1 MATRIMALST
11 FSPAVKNVLATMPRL
26 TAWLDRLSRSA
37 FSFPL
42 ALLAALGLLVI
53 SELSYRHAVQA
64 IEQLRVQNLA
74 RMATHQL
81 LLAVVDAESGQRG
94 YLLTGRPEYLQPYQ
108 QAVQDIRD
116 ATQALQQRHGKGDAQ
131 GPQLEKLLHLVADK
145 LSELETTL
153 ELHNQ
158 GREQAWRALVGS
170 GIGREA
176 MVAMH
181 TAADELI
188 ASETQAINLQR
199 EDIKE
204 TLQVNRIGVGTV
216 TAIGLLAFFMYLRQS
231 VALDLERQSRQQVL
245 QEERDRLERQVRD
258 RTADLT
264 HLAQHLQSARE
275 DEKSRL
281 ARELHDELGALLTAA
296 KLDLARIRSRLVQT
310 GSASPELATRIEHLT
325 STLNSGIALK
335 RRIIEDLRPSALSNL
350 GLVAA
355 LEILAREFEQRSG
368 LQVQCA
374 LQPVKL
380 SPASELTVYRLVQEG
395 LTNVAKYAQ
404 AHEVRITLR
413 EDGPWALAGVQDD
426 GIGFDT
432 RMQKAS
438 GHGLLGMRY
447 RVEAEGGRLQLHS
460 TPGAGTRIE
469 AVLPLR
475 IETEETAAAGDPLA

>member
-1 MATRIMALST
+1 M
-11 FSPAVKNVLATMPRL
+11 KNILATMPRL
-26 TAWLDRLSRSA
+26 AAWLDRFSRSA

-42 ALLAALGLLVI
+42 ALLAALGLLFI

-64 IEQLRVQNLA
+64 IELLRVQNLA
-74 RMATHQL
+74 RVATHQL

-108 QAVQDIRD
+108 KAVQDIRD
-116 ATQALQQRHGKGDAQ
+116 ATLALQQRYGKDDAQ
-131 GPQLEKLLHLVADK
+131 RPQLDRLLQLVASK

-153 ELHNQ
+153 ELRNQ
-158 GREQAWRALVGS
+158 GRDQAWRELVSS

-176 MVAMH
+176 MQAMQE
-181 TAADELI
+181 AADALI
-188 ASETQAINLQR
+188 ASETEAINLQR

-216 TAIGLLAFFMYLRQS
+216 TAISLLAFFLYLRQS
-231 VALDLERQSRQQVL
+231 VALDQERQSRQQAL
-245 QEERDRLERQVRD
+245 QEERDRLERQVRQ
-258 RTADLT
+258 RTSDLT
-264 HLAQHLQSARE
+264 HLAQHLQTARE

-296 KLDLARIRSRLVQT
+296 KLDLARIRSRLVQM
-310 GSASPELATRIEHLT
+310 GAVPPELSTRIEHLT

-368 LQVQCA
+368 LKVQCSLEA
-374 LQPVKL
+374 VRLT
-380 SPASELTVYRLVQEG
+380 PASELTVYRLVQEA

-404 AHEVRITLR
+404 AREVSITLR
-413 EDGPWALAGVQDD
+413 EQDLWALAAVQDD
-426 GIGFDT
+426 GSGFDT

-438 GHGLLGMRY
+438 AHGLLGMRY

-460 TPGAGTRIE
+460 APGQGTRIE

-475 IETEETAAAGDPLA
+475 AEAPAPQADPAA

>member
-1 MATRIMALST
+1 MKHI
-11 FSPAVKNVLATMPRL
+11 LATMPRL
-26 TAWLDRLSRSA
+26 AFWFDRLSRSA
-37 FSFPL
+37 FAFPL
-42 ALLAALGLLVI
+42 AMVAALGLLVI
-53 SELSYRHAVQA
+53 SELSFRHAVQD
-64 IEQLRVQNLA
+64 IERLRVQNVA
-74 RMATHQL
+74 RVATHQL

-94 YLLTGRPEYLQPYQ
+94 YLLTGRAEYLQPYQ
-108 QAVQDIRD
+108 KAVQEIRE
-116 ATQALQQRHGKGDAQ
+116 ATVALQQRYGPGDPQ
-131 GPQLEKLLHLVADK
+131 RPQLDRLLQLVADK

-153 ELHNQ
+153 QLRTQ
-158 GREQAWRALVGS
+158 GREEAWRELVGS

-176 MVAMH
+176 MQAMRL
-181 TAADELI
+181 AADQLI
-188 ASETQAINLQR
+188 ASETRAISEQG
-199 EDIKE
+199 DGIKE

-231 VALDLERQSRQQVL
+231 MALDLERQSRQHSL
-245 QEERDRLERQVRD
+245 QEERDRLEAQVRQ

-296 KLDLARIRSRLVQT
+296 KLDLARIRSRLVQM
-310 GSASPELATRIEHLT
+310 GSAAPELSTRIEHLT

-355 LEILAREFEQRSG
+355 LEILTREFEQRSG
-368 LQVQCA
+368 LKVACS
-374 LQPVKL
+374 LQDVKL
-380 SPASELTVYRLVQEG
+380 TPACELTVYRLVQEG

-404 AHEVRITLR
+404 AREVRITLR
-413 EDGPWALAGVQDD
+413 EEGAWALASVQDD
-426 GIGFDT
+426 GQGFDT
-432 RMQKAS
+432 RVQKPSA
-438 GHGLLGMRY
+438 HGLLGMRY
-447 RVEAEGGRLQLHS
+447 RVEAEGGQLLLQS

-475 IETEETAAAGDPLA
+475 TEETQAAAMT

>member
-1 MATRIMALST
+1 
-11 FSPAVKNVLATMPRL
+11 MPRL

-74 RMATHQL
+74 RVATHQL

-108 QAVQDIRD
+108 KAVQDIRD
-116 ATQALQQRHGKGDAQ
+116 ATQALQQRYGKGDAQ
-131 GPQLEKLLHLVADK
+131 RPQLDSLLRLVADK

-153 ELHNQ
+153 ELHTQ
-158 GREQAWRALVGS
+158 GREESWRDLVGS

-176 MVAMH
+176 MQAIQA
-181 TAADELI
+181 AADELI
-188 ASETQAINLQR
+188 ASETRAINAQR
-199 EDIKE
+199 EDIRE
-204 TLQVNRIGVGTV
+204 TLQINRIGVGTV

-245 QEERDRLERQVRD
+245 QEERDRLEQQVRE

-264 HLAQHLQSARE
+264 HLAQYLQSARE

-296 KLDLARIRSRLVQT
+296 KLDLARIRSRL
-310 GSASPELATRIEHLT
+310 GGAAPELTTRIEHLT

-368 LQVQCA
+368 LKVSCA
-374 LQPVKL
+374 LQAVKL
-380 SPASELTVYRLVQEG
+380 TPASELTVYRMVQEA

-404 AHEVRITLR
+404 AREVRITLR
-413 EDGPWALAGVQDD
+413 EEGPWAQASVQDD
-426 GIGFDT
+426 GTGFDT
-432 RMQKAS
+432 GAQRPSA
-438 GHGLLGMRY
+438 HGLLGMRY

-460 TPGAGTRIE
+460 APGAGTRIE

-475 IETEETAAAGDPLA
+475 METVEPAVAAGGPSA